1 MGMYSGITTS
11 ELDTLAAETCAYM
24 NIVHP
29 SYSFLAAKIAVNNL
43 HKSTSD
49 DYKVVADQLRS
60 QIDVSGRPA
69 PLLAQDVYDVMMA
82 NIDEINKK
90 IDYTRDYQYDYFG
103 YKTLE
108 RGYLMQVDKKI
119 VERPQHLIMRV
130 AFGIHKADVK
140 AAFETYELMS
150 LLWFTHATPTLFNA
164 GTNHP

>member
-108 RGYLMQVDKKI
+108 RGYLMQVDKK
-119 VERPQHLIMRV
+119 
-130 AFGIHKADVK
+130 
-140 AAFETYELMS
+140 
-150 LLWFTHATPTLFNA
+150 NC
-164 GTNHP
+164 